1 MKCPFL
7 SIWHNLVGTGNR
19 ALKLMAA
26 GQQLMTT
33 WEMAGIHLSD
43 TWPMAEIPSDQRMAI
58 TSPR

>member
-7 SIWHNLVGTGNR
+7 SIWHNLVGAGSR

-26 GQQLMTT
+26 QQLMAT

-43 TWPMAEIPSDQRMAI
+43 TWPMAEIPSDQRIAI
-58 TSPR
+58 TRRR